1 MANLKIVLVN
11 PLIPQNTGN
20 IARLCAANDI
30 ELHLAG
36 KLGFSLDDKHLKRA
50 GLDYW
55 EYVKLF
61 THGSFDDLLA
71 PQKKNS
77 AGESGSISDPRF
89 FVFTKKAEK
98 GLFDI
103 SFKDGDMLVFGPE
116 GKGFSKDFLYKY
128 ADNTVKIPMQS
139 LNVRSLNLSSA
150 VAIAAYEAMR
160 QIRENG
166 GTEVK

>member
-1 MANLKIVLVN
+1 LVKLKIVLVN

-20 IARLCAANDI
+20 ISRLCAANDL

-61 THGSFDDLLA
+61 THDSFEDLLA
-71 PQKKNS
+71 
-77 AGESGSISDPRF
+77 EHTDPRF
-89 FVFTKKAEK
+89 FVFTKKAERD
-98 GLFDI
+98 LFDV

-116 GKGFSKDFLYKY
+116 DQGFPQDFLYKY
-128 ADNTVKIPMQS
+128 GDNTVKIPMQS
-139 LNVRSLNLSSA
+139 SNVRSLNLSSA

-160 QIRENG
+160 QIKKNG
-166 GTEVK
+166 DTEVK